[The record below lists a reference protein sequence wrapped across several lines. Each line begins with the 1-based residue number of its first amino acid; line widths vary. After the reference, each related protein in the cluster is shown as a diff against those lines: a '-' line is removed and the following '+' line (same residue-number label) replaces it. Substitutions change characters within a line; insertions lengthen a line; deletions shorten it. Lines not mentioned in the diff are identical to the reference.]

1 MSGTRRTSIVWLA
14 LSVLT
19 LASWLLRVVHDRG
32 ALSASTA
39 ATIGVLAVALIK
51 GRLIIREFMEVR
63 SAPRWL
69 GWATDGWLSVLWA
82 TILVMYLV

>member
-1 MSGTRRTSIVWLA
+1 MSSALRTSIVWLVLSA
-14 LSVLT
+14 LT
-19 LASWLLRVVHDRG
+19 IASWWLRVIHDHG

-39 ATIGVLAVALIK
+39 ATVGVLAVALIK

-63 SAPRWL
+63 SAPAWL

-82 TILVMYLV
+82 TILVMYLA